1 MRRTGSVPLRVQKG
15 SSGVSDEL
23 FCILQ
28 ALFYLQK

>member
-28 ALFYLQK
+28 ALFCLQK